1 MILADCPVQEPEETD
16 GSLSGQVVPD
26 RSGKVKQVETAFDF
40 LLQKE
45 TKGFPCL
52 SLL

>member
-16 GSLSGQVVPD
+16 GSLSGQVVPA
-26 RSGKVKQVETAFDF
+26 RSGKVKRVETAFDF
-40 LLQKE
+40 LPQKE
-45 TKGFPCL
+45 TPGFHSL